1 MAGAAGALIV
11 QRTLALE
18 TAANRQRIAELEQEN
33 AQLSEQVEQL
43 ESTVDQ
49 YINHDDEQKYQL

>member
-1 MAGAAGALIV
+1 M
-11 QRTLALE
+11 LE
-18 TAANRQRIAELEQEN
+18 TAANRRRIAELEQEN